1 MSRSHLREALGS
13 GASAPQCL
21 MLVATSGVTAGFG
34 MRCDNDDNRG
44 KTLKDELP

>member
-1 MSRSHLREALGS
+1 MSRSHLGEALGN

-21 MLVATSGVTAGFG
+21 MLVATFGVTAGFG
-34 MRCDNDDNRG
+34 ISCDNDDNSG